1 MDTQFSA
8 NEQHQTLYCL
18 EIGKDFRNKAR
29 DTSILEFNFCE
40 KMSNLRETGCVS
52 VLSNFHLLE

>member
-29 DTSILEFNFCE
+29 DTSILEFNSS
-40 KMSNLRETGCVS
+40 KKS
-52 VLSNFHLLE
+52 